1 MNSTSPISHESISR
15 RAYQIW
21 EQGGQ
26 LDGNETEHWLR
37 AEHEL
42 HTQHE
47 KTERTD
53 GASAESA
60 APRAAAN
67 RISKKAPHS
76 TDYAHPG
83 VTTDSLHHHRIR

>member
-53 GASAESA
+53 GASA
-60 APRAAAN
+60 AN